1 MIRGL
6 LILSFFCTAAGAH
19 AAPDPSSSPYPER
32 DQGKQMIHNLQEQG
46 LDASWVRAV
55 LKDARHQPKIIAAM
69 QRPAEKVLPWY
80 KYRQIFL
87 KPGRVKGGIEFIK
100 EHALIFR
107 QVERYYGV
115 PPAIIAAILGVETR
129 FGQHTGNDRVLDALA
144 TLGFDYP
151 PRAKFFYSELGKF
164 LLLCQSEGLDARKVK
179 GSYAGAMGMP
189 QFIASSY
196 GAYAVD
202 FNHNGKRDLW
212 NEPEDIIASVANYF
226 SKHGWRPGEAIAAP
240 ARVGALPQEA
250 LDLSERKTRYVYA
263 DFTRAGIRAEPAPQ
277 QDFPVGLLK
286 FRDVHGPE
294 YWAGY
299 NNFFVITSYNH
310 SPLYAMAVY
319 QLSQAIAAGMGE
331 QLPEYMQKLQK
342 ATQQ

>member
-6 LILSFFCTAAGAH
+6 LTLLIFSTATAAYS
-19 AAPDPSSSPYPER
+19 APVPYPER
-32 DQGKQMIHNLQEQG
+32 TQGQRLIENLQAQG
-46 LDASWVRAV
+46 LDAVWVHAV
-55 LKDARHQPKIIAAM
+55 LADAHHQPKIIAAM
-69 QRPAEKVLPWY
+69 QRPAEKVLPWH

-87 KPGRVKGGIEFIK
+87 KPERVKAGIAFINK
-100 EHALIFR
+100 HALIFR

-115 PPAIIAAILGVETR
+115 PPAIIAAILGVETH
-129 FGQHTGNDRVLDALA
+129 FGRHTGNDRVLDALA

-151 PRAKFFYSELGKF
+151 PRAQFFYAELGKF
-164 LLLCQSEGLDARKVK
+164 LLLCQSEGLDPLKVK

-196 GAYAVD
+196 AAYAVD

-212 NEPEDIIASVANYF
+212 NEPADIIGSVANYF
-226 SKHGWRPGEAIAAP
+226 SEHGWRPGEAIAAP
-240 ARVGALPQEA
+240 AYVDALPQEA
-250 LDLSERKTRYVYA
+250 LELSERKTRYIYA
-263 DFTRAGIRAEPAPQ
+263 DFARAGIHVEPAPP
-277 QDFPVGLLK
+277 QDFPVGLLE
-286 FRDVHGPE
+286 FSGTHGPE

-310 SPLYAMAVY
+310 SPLYALAVY

-331 QLPEYMQKLQK
+331 QLPDYIQELQE
-342 ATQQ
+342 ASQ